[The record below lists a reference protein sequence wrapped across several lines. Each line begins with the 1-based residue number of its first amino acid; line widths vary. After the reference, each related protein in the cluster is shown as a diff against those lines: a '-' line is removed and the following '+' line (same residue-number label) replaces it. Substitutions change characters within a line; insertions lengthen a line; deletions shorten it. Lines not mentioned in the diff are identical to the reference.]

1 MAGTIKHSW
10 NGTVLTISSD
20 SGTSSCDLKG
30 EKGDDGARGAQG
42 QPGGTCFEVSQAA
55 NNILDNSYFPS
66 IFVINQRGE
75 TTHTGTG
82 YSIDRWRVYHADTTH
97 TLTAAG
103 ISVSGN
109 TPNMYQVI
117 EPHKIDTNKIYTA
130 AAMDIEGN
138 IYLKAAKPTTTGY
151 AGACLYI
158 NGNDYLFR
166 LNGAKTWV
174 WAALYEGEYTKE
186 TLPAYQYKGYAA
198 ELAECQRYYYQSWNG
213 TTPDASGVL
222 TRTAFAASRLLNVEL
237 PQTMRVVPTITI
249 YSSRGE
255 IGTIRDYLT
264 GNSIVS
270 NMGVF
275 YSNTKSFIP
284 GNNTSGLTVNTVYCF
299 HYTASA
305 DL

>member
-1 MAGTIKHSW
+1 MASKTKHLELW
-10 NGTVLTISSD
+10 KPAETGEVIEGLNQFNDNMDVLD
-20 SGTSSCDLKG
+20 AAVVK
-30 EKGDDGARGAQG
+30 AYRGKA
-42 QPGGTCFEVSQAA
+42 VYD
-55 NNILDNSYFPS
+55 ILDNSYFPAAY
-66 IFVINQRGE
+66 VINQRGQ
-75 TTHTGTG
+75 TTYTGNG
-82 YSIDRWRVYHADTTH
+82 YTIDRWRAYHATTTH
-97 TLTAAG
+97 TLTADG
-103 ISVSGN
+103 ITVSATDAN
-109 TPNMYQVI
+109 TNIYQVI
-117 EPHKIDTNKIYTA
+117 EPHKIDANKVYTA
-130 AAMDIEGN
+130 AAMDSEGN
-138 IYLKAAKPTTTGY
+138 IYLRAAKPTTTGY

-158 NGNDYLFR
+158 NNNDYLFR
-166 LNGAKTWV
+166 LNGGKTWV
-174 WAALYEGEYTKE
+174 WAALYEGTYTKD

-198 ELAECQRYYYQSWNG
+198 ELAECQRYYYRSWNG

-222 TRTAFAASRLLNVEL
+222 TRTAFAASRLHNVEL

-264 GNSIVS
+264 GSSIVS